1 MIVRSLDRMEK
12 IVSYN
17 KKLSWDGWDVVE
29 LTQSDKGRLS
39 SAGAF
44 LNGRWYIKK
53 VFSPSRD
60 GWDIPNKYVG

>member
-44 LNGRWYIKK
+44 LNGKWYIKK

>member
-44 LNGRWYIKK
+44 LNGKWYIKK

-60 GWDIPNKYVG
+60 GWDIPSKYVG

>member
-1 MIVRSLDRMEK
+1 MIIRSLDRMEK

-17 KKLSWDGWDVVE
+17 KKLSWDGWDVIE

-39 SAGAF
+39 TAGSF
-44 LNGRWYIKK
+44 INGKWYIKK
-53 VFSPSRD
+53 TFSPSRD

>member
-39 SAGAF
+39 TAGAF
-44 LNGRWYIKK
+44 VNGKWYIKK
-53 VFSPSRD
+53 TFSPSRD